1 MVSRGT
7 LVVGLF
13 TLTLLAG
20 AGIFYFHHRF
30 ETSGVTELT
39 FLKKEVL
46 ETDFRITN
54 SSGWLEN
61 LLLWKEKLVANKE
74 LLLYGALGI
83 LAVSTILLIAGNTSS
98 KPKDPKDSMLEALME
113 EKKKAEHLAKIKA
126 DFLNHVSHE
135 LRTPL
140 AVIIGY
146 IECIT
151 DGLYG
156 HVGSKH
162 QEILEIVAN
171 QSSHLK
177 EMIDQILIYSRLESN
192 RLSVSMQEFQLHNM
206 IAELKDTF
214 GFLCKQ
220 KGLDLRW
227 DLPSEPVTLR
237 SDPDTVK
244 EVLSNLLQNA
254 VKYTDRGSIA
264 VRVSNLSGARSIALE
279 VTDTGIG
286 IAENYLSTIFE
297 PFIQVH
303 KTSTEQSRGG
313 IGLGLSIVKRHVEL
327 IKGTISVESELG
339 RGSTF
344 RIILPKRFEGR
355 SQRERQLL
363 GLLKVPYRRLGGSSA
378 RLSTQPSTKEA
389 KSASQA
395 VG

>member
-1 MVSRGT
+1 MLSRST
-7 LVVGLF
+7 LLAGLF

-20 AGIFYFHHRF
+20 AGLFYFRYNF
-30 ETSGVTELT
+30 DVPWTLR
-39 FLKKEVL
+39 KEVL
-46 ETDFRITN
+46 GVNSHKTD
-54 SSGWLEN
+54 SLGLLEN
-61 LLLWKEKLVANKE
+61 LRSHFPLWTERLLANKQ
-74 LLLYGALGI
+74 LVLYGALGFLALSI
-83 LAVSTILLIAGNTSS
+83 LVLIAGNTSS
-98 KPKDPKDSMLEALME
+98 KISDPKDSMLQVLME
-113 EKKKAEHLAKIKA
+113 EKRKAEHLAKIKA

-162 QEILEIVAN
+162 QEILEIVAK

-192 RLSVSMQEFQLHNM
+192 RQSISMQEFQLYNI

-264 VRVSNLSGARSIALE
+264 VRVSNHSDARSIALE
-279 VTDTGIG
+279 VTDTGMG

-313 IGLGLSIVKRHVEL
+313 IGLGLSIVKRHVEH
-327 IKGTISVESELG
+327 IKGRISVESELG

-363 GLLKVPYRRLGGSSA
+363 GLLKVPYRRLAGSSA

>member
-1 MVSRGT
+1 MLSRST
-7 LVVGLF
+7 LLAGLF

-20 AGIFYFHHRF
+20 AGLFYFRYNF
-30 ETSGVTELT
+30 DVSWTLR
-39 FLKKEVL
+39 KEVFGVNSHK
-46 ETDFRITN
+46 TD
-54 SSGWLEN
+54 SSGLLEN
-61 LLLWKEKLVANKE
+61 LRSHFPLWTKRLLANKQ
-74 LLLYGALGI
+74 LVLYGALGFLALSI
-83 LAVSTILLIAGNTSS
+83 LVLIAGNTSS
-98 KPKDPKDSMLEALME
+98 KTSDPKDSMLQVLME
-113 EKKKAEHLAKIKA
+113 EKRKAEHLAKIKA

-162 QEILEIVAN
+162 QEILEIVAK

-192 RLSVSMQEFQLHNM
+192 RLSVSMQEFQLANI

-227 DLPSEPVTLR
+227 DLPREPVTLR
-237 SDPDTVK
+237 SDPDTLK

-286 IAENYLSTIFE
+286 IAEKYLSTIFE

-313 IGLGLSIVKRHVEL
+313 IGLGLSIVKRHVEH

-355 SQRERQLL
+355 SRRERQLL